1 MNNYWPDRNNYQ
13 VWLILS
19 YYNNKE
25 ITNEEVIN
33 WINNFAEKFDKL
45 WEKYK
50 WNKKEIEEEIYKI

>member
-13 VWLILS
+13 LWLILS

-45 WEKYK
+45 WEKLN